1 MADKRFWLDLNHRA
15 ALKRTDK
22 LLIGNI
28 DNEQAEYIDVSE
40 ILKALTTDDLIEGV
54 NAKYMTAGER
64 SKLAALPASTL
75 SATQIAQGYYP
86 LNSNPS
92 GYLTA
97 ASSLSSSKLSGM
109 IAGSI
114 IPDLD
119 TAKIVSGNFA
129 AARIGDL
136 PASKITSGIFS
147 VDRIPDLPASKIT
160 GLSGELGN
168 YIPTNQKGAALGV
181 TPLDENVKIGLG
193 YIPNLD
199 AAKITSG
206 VFADARI
213 PYSVLRRGEINQP
226 LGVTGLDENGKVH
239 IGALPDSILG
249 QVKYVSTWNADTNT
263 PELPAANS
271 IWGTG
276 EKYEGL
282 PVDSCFF
289 IVEVEGVY
297 EGVDYNA
304 GDWIISDGAVW
315 KKVDNSDAV
324 TTVFGRLGNIVAN
337 ETDYEAFYPKISSS
351 YSDPDWISSLTLS
364 KITGLSDALADKV
377 STTATYTDPNWIT
390 SLAFSKITG
399 VPDFALTSALSAYEP
414 TFTKNQ
420 AFNKNFGTTAGTVLE
435 GSKDD
440 TYLKKTDAEAVALK
454 DDTSR
459 VIMIGKEFDET
470 TSEYLTCDELNTQ
483 GYTTANGYVQ
493 GSEIIC
499 RNTSNGYVRYEKM
512 SDDDNDWLVFHN
524 NNDWQ
529 ILPVI

>member
-1 MADKRFWLDLNHRA
+1 M
-15 ALKRTDK
+15 
-22 LLIGNI
+22 
-28 DNEQAEYIDVSE
+28 
-40 ILKALTTDDLIEGV
+40 
-54 NAKYMTAGER
+54 
-64 SKLAALPASTL
+64 
-75 SATQIAQGYYP
+75 
-86 LNSNPS
+86 
-92 GYLTA
+92 
-97 ASSLSSSKLSGM
+97 
-109 IAGSI
+109 
-114 IPDLD
+114 
-119 TAKIVSGNFA
+119 
-129 AARIGDL
+129 
-136 PASKITSGIFS
+136 
-147 VDRIPDLPASKIT
+147 
-160 GLSGELGN
+160 
-168 YIPTNQKGAALGV
+168 
-181 TPLDENVKIGLG
+181 
-193 YIPNLD
+193 
-199 AAKITSG
+199 
-206 VFADARI
+206 
-213 PYSVLRRGEINQP
+213 
-226 LGVTGLDENGKVH
+226 H

-289 IVEVEGVY
+289 IVEVESVY

-459 VIMIGKEFDET
+459 VIMIGKEFDE
-470 TSEYLTCDELNTQ
+470 
-483 GYTTANGYVQ
+483 
-493 GSEIIC
+493 
-499 RNTSNGYVRYEKM
+499 
-512 SDDDNDWLVFHN
+512 
-524 NNDWQ
+524 
-529 ILPVI
+529 